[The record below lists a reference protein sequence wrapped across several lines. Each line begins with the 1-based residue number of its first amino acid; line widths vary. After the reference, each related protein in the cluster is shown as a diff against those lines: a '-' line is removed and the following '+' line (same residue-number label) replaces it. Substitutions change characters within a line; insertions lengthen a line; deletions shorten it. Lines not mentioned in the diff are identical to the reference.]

1 MSDMLLPHD
10 WFDKPLPANC
20 ELGDRAWLYSSF
32 AFVHSRSQ
40 GRASVVIGEDT
51 GLYNGTF
58 FDLGPN
64 AQIRIG
70 RFCTVVGAIFST
82 RRSVVIGDYVF
93 ISHEVVLAD
102 HEMAV
107 PPFDD
112 ECEAGISG
120 SDFDII
126 IEDDVWI
133 GARAM
138 ILGGVRIGAG
148 AIIGAAA
155 VVDRNVPSYAIF
167 AGNPGRIVG
176 SIPRTRDSQD
186 SSSPHGLP

>member
-1 MSDMLLPHD
+1 MSDTLFAHD
-10 WFDKPLPANC
+10 WFDKPLPPNC
-20 ELGDRAWLYSSF
+20 ELGERAWLYSSF
-32 AFVHSRSQ
+32 AFVHCQRQ
-40 GRASVVIGEDT
+40 ASVTIGEDT

-64 AQIRIG
+64 AHIRIG

-102 HEMAV
+102 HEMAM
-107 PPFDD
+107 PPIDD
-112 ECEAGISG
+112 ERETGFSRSG
-120 SDFDII
+120 CDVI

-133 GARAM
+133 GAGA
-138 ILGGVRIGAG
+138 IIIGGVRIGAG

-155 VVDRNVPSYAIF
+155 VVDRDVPPYAIF

-176 SIPRTRDSQD
+176 SIPRTGAKSE
-186 SSSPHGLP
+186 SSEPLPRT

>member
-1 MSDMLLPHD
+1 LSNTLLPHD
-10 WFDKPLPANC
+10 WFDKALPANC

-40 GRASVVIGEDT
+40 DPKSVSIGDDT

-58 FDLGPN
+58 FDLGQN
-64 AQIRIG
+64 ARIRIG

-107 PPFDD
+107 PLFDD
-112 ECEAGISG
+112 ECDAGIYG
-120 SDFDII
+120 RNCDII

-133 GARAM
+133 GAQAI
-138 ILGGVRIGAG
+138 ILGGVRISAG

-155 VVDRNVPSYAIF
+155 VVDRDVPSYAIF

-176 SIPRTRDSQD
+176 SVPRPGAASE
-186 SSSPHGLP
+186 SSKPPART

>member
-1 MSDMLLPHD
+1 MSRMLLPHD

-32 AFVHSRSQ
+32 AFVHCQ
-40 GRASVVIGEDT
+40 TQASITIGEDT

-64 AQIRIG
+64 AHIRIG

-82 RRSVVIGDYVF
+82 RRSIIIGDYVF
-93 ISHEVVLAD
+93 ISHEVVVAD
-102 HEMAV
+102 DEMAL
-107 PPFDD
+107 PPVDD
-112 ECEAGISG
+112 ERETGFSRSG
-120 SDFDII
+120 YDVI

-133 GARAM
+133 GAGAI

-155 VVDRNVPSYAIF
+155 VVDRDVAPYAIF
-167 AGNPGRIVG
+167 AGNPGRVVG
-176 SIPRTRDSQD
+176 SVPRTDAKLESSKSIPRT
-186 SSSPHGLP
+186 

>member
-1 MSDMLLPHD
+1 MSNTLLPHD

-32 AFVHSRSQ
+32 AFVHSRNQ
-40 GRASVVIGEDT
+40 GPASVTIGEDT

-70 RFCTVVGAIFST
+70 RYCTVVGAIFST

-102 HEMAV
+102 HEMAM
-107 PPFDD
+107 PPVDD
-112 ECEAGISG
+112 KCEAGFSG
-120 SDFDII
+120 GDCDVN

-133 GARAM
+133 GVGAI

-155 VVDRNVPSYAIF
+155 VVDRDVPAYSVF
-167 AGNPGRIVG
+167 AGNPGRVVG
-176 SIPRTRDSQD
+176 RVPRTGVESE
-186 SSSPHGLP
+186 SSKPPAQT

>member
-1 MSDMLLPHD
+1 MSNTLLPHD
-10 WFDKPLPANC
+10 WFDKPLPSNC
-20 ELGDRAWLYSSF
+20 RLGDRAWLYSSF
-32 AFVHSRSQ
+32 AFVHSRSE
-40 GRASVVIGEDT
+40 GPASVTIGDDT

-64 AQIRIG
+64 ARIRIG

-112 ECEAGISG
+112 ECYAGNSG
-120 SDFDII
+120 SNCDII

-133 GARAM
+133 GAQAM
-138 ILGGVRIGAG
+138 IL
-148 AIIGAAA
+148 GAAA
-155 VVDRNVPSYAIF
+155 VVDRDVPSYAIF
-167 AGNPGRIVG
+167 AGNPGRVVG
-176 SIPRTRDSQD
+176 SVPRAGAASE
-186 SSSPHGLP
+186 SSKPPARI

>member
-1 MSDMLLPHD
+1 MSNMRLPHD
-10 WFDKPLPANC
+10 WFDKPLPATC
-20 ELGDRAWLYSSF
+20 RLGDRTWLYSSF

-40 GRASVVIGEDT
+40 GRESVTVGDDS

-64 AQIRIG
+64 AQVRIG
-70 RFCTVVGAIFST
+70 RYCTVVGAIFST
-82 RRSVVIGDYVF
+82 RRNVVIGDYVF

-102 HEMAV
+102 NEMAV

-112 ECEAGISG
+112 KCEAGISD
-120 SDFDII
+120 SDCDII

-133 GARAM
+133 GAQAI

-155 VVDRNVPSYAIF
+155 VVDRDVPAHTIF
-167 AGNPGRIVG
+167 AGNPGRVVG
-176 SIPRTRDSQD
+176 SVPKAGAAPQ
-186 SSSPHGLP
+186 SSELQSST

>member
-1 MSDMLLPHD
+1 MRHTLLPHD

-20 ELGDRAWLYSSF
+20 KLGDRASLYSSF
-32 AFVHSRSQ
+32 AFVHCQSQ
-40 GRASVVIGEDT
+40 ASITIGEDT

-82 RRSVVIGDYVF
+82 RRTIVIGDYVF

-102 HEMAV
+102 HEIAM
-107 PPFDD
+107 PPVDD
-112 ECEAGISG
+112 DCEAGFSC
-120 SDFDII
+120 SDCDVI

-133 GARAM
+133 GARA
-138 ILGGVRIGAG
+138 IVLGGVRIGAG

-155 VVDRNVPSYAIF
+155 VVDRDVPPHAIF
-167 AGNPGRIVG
+167 AGNPGRVVG
-176 SIPRTRDSQD
+176 SVPRPGAKSE
-186 SSSPHGLP
+186 SSKPPARP